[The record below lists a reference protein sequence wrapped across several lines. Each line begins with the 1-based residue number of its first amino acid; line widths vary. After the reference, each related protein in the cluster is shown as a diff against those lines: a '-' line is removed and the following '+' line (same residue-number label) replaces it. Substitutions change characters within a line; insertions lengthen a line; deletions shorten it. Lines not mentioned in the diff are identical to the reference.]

1 LAQAVP
7 HLEDSPSFP
16 ISPIPT
22 MMRTL
27 VLAVVLG
34 AGVEALPTVVV
45 TGATG
50 QTGYPIYRRL
60 KEAGGFNVRAFV
72 RSAEKAKKILKCDKC
87 DESEGVFVGNLDNE
101 TSVAHVV
108 KGAQMLAIATAAVLD
123 CDGPIDPTPPF
134 EPCKFHKGAFPID
147 VDWKGTKAVVSALAA
162 NGGKNSEKMVVFLSS
177 RDTWNPDSTYG
188 NMDNG
193 HQSFYK
199 LNAEAFIEAAGL
211 PFSLVKPCGL
221 GSDKGEQYQ
230 LVVGHDS
237 QGYPKSDMVVDR
249 EDVARVI
256 VAALQHPADA
266 NGLRFDL
273 CSSDSGPATTD
284 IVGDV
289 FKKARYPWDP
299 RLARETREIQV

>member
-1 LAQAVP
+1 M
-7 HLEDSPSFP
+7 
-16 ISPIPT
+16 I
-22 MMRTL
+22 RTL
-27 VLAVVLG
+27 VVAVALG
-34 AGVEALPTVVV
+34 ASVEALPTVVV

-87 DESEGVFVGNLDNE
+87 DESEGVFVGDLSDE
-101 TSVAHVV
+101 KSVANVV

-147 VDWKGTKAVVSALAA
+147 VDWLGTKAIVSALAA
-162 NGGKNSEKMVVFLSS
+162 NGEKASDKMVVYMSS

-199 LNAEAFIEAAGL
+199 LNAEAYIEAAGL

-221 GSDKGEQYQ
+221 GSDKGEQYK
-230 LVVGHDS
+230 LEVGHES
-237 QGYPKSDMVVDR
+237 QGYPKSDMVIDR

-266 NGLRFDL
+266 NGLRFDI
-273 CSSDSGPATTD
+273 CSSDAGPATTD

-289 FKKARYPWDP
+289 FKKAMYPWDP
-299 RLARETREIQV
+299 RIAPAREIQV